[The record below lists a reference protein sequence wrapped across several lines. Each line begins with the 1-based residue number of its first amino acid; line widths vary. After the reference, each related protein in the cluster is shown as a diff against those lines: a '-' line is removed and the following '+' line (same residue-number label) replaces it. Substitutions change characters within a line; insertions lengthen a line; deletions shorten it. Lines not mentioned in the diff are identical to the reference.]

1 MAIYT
6 KTGDKG
12 TTSLFDGQRV
22 KKYSD
27 RVDTYGTFDECNSF
41 ISVAEKFCQRDENK
55 QLLVKIQYKMF
66 QLAGEIATVDET
78 KFSDKS
84 QQISETDIK
93 ELELVI
99 DNYTKKLPAIT
110 TFILPGSS
118 LAGSHLHLARSV
130 CRRGE
135 RMLVR
140 LSEEQGIV
148 IRPELLK
155 YVNRLSDCMYILAR
169 DEDYHDKEEKRID
182 EIIQRYLQ
190 QEAEVNG
197 K

>member
-12 TTSLFDGQRV
+12 TTSLFDGKRV

-27 RVDTYGTFDECNSF
+27 RVETYGTFDECNTC
-41 ISVAEKFCQRDENK
+41 ISVAEKFCQSEENK
-55 QLLVKIQYKMF
+55 LFLTHIQYKMF
-66 QLAGEIATVDET
+66 QLAGEIATSDND
-78 KFSDKS
+78 KFSMKS
-84 QQISETDIK
+84 QQISKEDIA
-93 ELELVI
+93 ELEELI
-99 DNYTKKLPAIT
+99 DRYTEKLPKIT

-118 LAGSHLHLARSV
+118 VAGAHLHMARAV

-140 LSEEQGIV
+140 LSEEEAI

-155 YVNRLSDCMYILAR
+155 YVNRLSDCLYIISR
-169 DEDYHDKEEKRID
+169 DEDHTDKEEKIID
-182 EIIQRYLQ
+182 EIVRRYYK
-190 QEAEVNG
+190 EEGANVE
-197 K
+197 